1 MVTFLR
7 EQPTAITEYDEPL
20 VRWLIKK
27 VTIFEEKFTV
37 VFKSGLTVGVNV

>member
-1 MVTFLR
+1 MVIFLR
-7 EQPTAITEYDEPL
+7 EQATAITEYDEPL

-27 VTIFEEKFTV
+27 VIFGEKFTV